1 MGLAQSLDPLGIK
14 LDPGF
19 AKKLIGKQPS
29 AHADLAMNAPYGKL
43 DTLRVE
49 RFLPREDMLIH
60 AVYKRTVEIKQ
71 KDRLDALCT
80 LCCQQH
86 RLRHR
91 RKLV

>member
-1 MGLAQSLDPLGIK
+1 MGLAQSLHPLGIE

-43 DTLRVE
+43 DTLLVE

-60 AVYKRTVEIKQ
+60 AVYKRAVEVK
-71 KDRLDALCT
+71 
-80 LCCQQH
+80 
-86 RLRHR
+86 
-91 RKLV
+91 